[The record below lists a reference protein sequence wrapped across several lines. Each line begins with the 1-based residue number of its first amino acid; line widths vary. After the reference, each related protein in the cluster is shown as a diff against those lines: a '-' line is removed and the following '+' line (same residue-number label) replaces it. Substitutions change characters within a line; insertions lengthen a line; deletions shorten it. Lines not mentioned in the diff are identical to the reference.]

1 MLNLKFE
8 LLNHSLLANPLKLI
22 VAVVVVVVVVL
33 IGCRS
38 LISLTDLH
46 KFLSLSSVKKRV

>member
-1 MLNLKFE
+1 MLNVKSE

-22 VAVVVVVVVVL
+22 VAVVVVVL

-46 KFLSLSSVKKRV
+46 KFLSLSSVKKRL